1 MAFEYNGVAP
11 MEIIYKHHAYSDR
24 NLTILKYGDTAVWGK
39 PFPLTISADSNVL
52 LTMVKRDTSPNQHA
66 ATDGQDAYLTSGSLI
81 YYGDTLTIGAR
92 PKPGYK
98 LTTFSINGFNIATGQ
113 TDTVTDKETVVNAI
127 SVVVRTTELPS
138 WHTAWSGSYT
148 LTTTAMMLGF
158 VNGTPITLNRTY
170 VNQGNIRI
178 TGYSSV
184 DTTTRTQQM
193 TQSQYYTTWGSAIA
207 VAVIEASDSSSTY
220 ATFQVHKQDST
231 YGSRSFTI
239 TKIEYYY

>member
-1 MAFEYNGVAP
+1 MAFKYNGVAP
-11 MEIIYKHHAYSDR
+11 TEIIYKHHAYSDR

-52 LTMVKRDTSPNQHA
+52 LTLVKRDTSPNQHA
-66 ATDGQDAYLTSGSLI
+66 ATDGQEAYLTSGSLI
-81 YYGDTLTIGAR
+81 YYGDTIIISVR
-92 PKPGYK
+92 PKSGYK
-98 LTTFSINGFNIATGQ
+98 LTTFSINGINIATGQ
-113 TDTVTDKETVVNAI
+113 TDTVTDKETVTSAI
-127 SVVVRTTELPS
+127 NVIVKTTELPS

-148 LTTTAMMLGF
+148 LKTQAMLFGF
-158 VNGTPITLNRTY
+158 AQGTPIALNRTY
-170 VNQGNIRI
+170 VNQGNMRI

-193 TQSQYYTTWGSAIA
+193 TKNQSYTTWGSAI
-207 VAVIEASDSSSTY
+207 VVQVVETTDSN
-220 ATFQVHKQDST
+220 ATFKVSKQDTS

>member
-1 MAFEYNGVAP
+1 
-11 MEIIYKHHAYSDR
+11 
-24 NLTILKYGDTAVWGK
+24 
-39 PFPLTISADSNVL
+39 
-52 LTMVKRDTSPNQHA
+52 
-66 ATDGQDAYLTSGSLI
+66 
-81 YYGDTLTIGAR
+81 
-92 PKPGYK
+92 
-98 LTTFSINGFNIATGQ
+98 
-113 TDTVTDKETVVNAI
+113 
-127 SVVVRTTELPS
+127 
-138 WHTAWSGSYT
+138 
-148 LTTTAMMLGF
+148 MLSF

-193 TQSQYYTTWGSAIA
+193 TKSQYYTTWGSAIA

-220 ATFQVHKQDST
+220 ATFQVQKQDST